1 MTRYHREVTT
11 GSSTGPGCLTDAE
24 VAAFI
29 GGELSPAARAE
40 AEAHIDT
47 CAVCLNLVAALGRA
61 ETRET
66 PEDPE
71 RYTISREVGAG
82 GMGQVFEAYDAVL
95 GRNVA
100 LKCVLRGADDDA
112 VTRRFEREMALTAR
126 LQHPSIV
133 PVYDAGHFPDGG
145 RYFAMRLVEGS
156 TLDQAL
162 AEAKSDE
169 VRLALVPSIRRACEA
184 IAYAHDQAVV
194 HRDLK
199 PANVLIGPF
208 GETVVLDWGLAKDL
222 GEAEAT
228 STSVSDVS
236 DGDHGQT
243 RPGAVMGTRGYIA
256 PEVTQ
261 GEPADRRAD
270 VYALGKT
277 LGKVLPTPSEREVGS
292 RALTEAFADLRAI
305 VERSTATDPEAR
317 YPDAGALC
325 EELQRFEAGQ
335 TVEARDYTTRTLLA
349 RFVRRHR
356 LPVALV
362 AVFLSISAVAG
373 TWGVSR
379 ILASRERAAQAQLE
393 AERRR
398 ELERERRVAA
408 QELVQFIVDD
418 LQSSLRTI
426 GRNDLLRT
434 TAERALTY
442 FEAVEE
448 DDPTDQAQHAT
459 VFLSLGDAFTEY
471 GERDKAR
478 RAYEAAAAGFAA
490 TPDDGTGTNYDLYV
504 AKDRVSGLLESPE
517 AQRSAMLEVVAV
529 CEAELAH
536 APGTVRW
543 LELVGPLLGRLYMLE
558 EALGNHDAAT
568 AALDRLDALIAAP
581 SDPSEAWKDIAAKHR
596 FGALHHRTKDAERI
610 GDTERQ
616 NELAEELVA
625 LAREY
630 AANEPEDIAT
640 GGLLGSALLEL
651 GFARHQAKDMP
662 GAQKAWK
669 EGVEVVEE
677 RVRRSPDSHLQR
689 RILAKLLL
697 PLARNHR
704 RLREHDKAVSVLHRA
719 EEVALQIDRTQPND
733 PHVLRQFLGQ
743 ARLNLCGAEFD
754 RGQPEAALEAC
765 ERPFDPLT
773 RAASLAPMDRWR
785 FQDEATLNAYA
796 ARAALAIG
804 DGKRAREYADA
815 AKPIV
820 AGLRAM
826 GNGDAADDLD
836 SILETIP

>member
-11 GSSTGPGCLTDAE
+11 GSSTGPGCLSDAE
-24 VAAFI
+24 VAAFV

-40 AEAHIDT
+40 AEAHLDT
-47 CAVCLNLVAALGRA
+47 CPICLNLVAALGRA

-100 LKCVLRGADDDA
+100 LKCVLRGADDHA

-126 LQHPSIV
+126 LQHPSII

-156 TLDQAL
+156 TLDQTL
-162 AEAKSDE
+162 AEANSDE
-169 VRLALVPSIRRACEA
+169 ARLALVPSIRRACEA
-184 IAYAHDQAVV
+184 VAYAHDQAVV

-222 GEAEAT
+222 SEPEAS
-228 STSVSDVS
+228 STSVADVPG
-236 DGDHGQT
+236 GDEGQT

-256 PEVTQ
+256 PEVAR
-261 GEPADRRAD
+261 GEPADRRGD
-270 VYALGKT
+270 VFALGKT
-277 LGKVLPTPSEREVGS
+277 LSKMLPASEREVGP
-292 RALTEAFADLRAI
+292 RALSEALADLRAI
-305 VERSTATDPEAR
+305 VERATATDPAGR
-317 YPDAGALC
+317 YADAGALC
-325 EELQRFEAGQ
+325 EELRRFEAGQ
-335 TVEARDYTTRTLLA
+335 TVEARDYTARTLVA

-362 AVFLSISAVAG
+362 AVFLSVSAIAG
-373 TWGVSR
+373 TWGLSR
-379 ILASRERAAQAQLE
+379 VLASRERAAQAQLE
-393 AERRR
+393 AERQR

-418 LQSSLRTI
+418 LQVSLRTI

-448 DDPTDQAQHAT
+448 DDPTDRVQHAT
-459 VFLSLGDAFTEY
+459 VFLSLGDAFSEY
-471 GERDKAR
+471 GEREKAR
-478 RAYEAAAAGFAA
+478 RAYEAAAEGFAA
-490 TPDDGTGTNYDLYV
+490 APPDGAGTNYDLYV

-517 AQRSAMLEVVAV
+517 AQRSAMLEVAAV
-529 CEAELAH
+529 CEAELAK
-536 APGTVRW
+536 APGTVQW

-558 EALGNHDAAT
+558 EALGNYDAAT

-581 SDPSEAWKDIAAKHR
+581 SEPSDAWKDIAAKHR

-625 LAREY
+625 LARHY
-630 AANEPEDIAT
+630 ASSEPDDIAAV
-640 GGLLGSALLEL
+640 GLLGSALLEL
-651 GFARHQAKDMP
+651 GFARHRAKDLP
-662 GAQKAWK
+662 GAQKAWA
-669 EGVEVVEE
+669 EGVEVIEE
-677 RVRRSPDSHLQR
+677 RLKKSPDSNTQR
-689 RILAKLLL
+689 LMLAKLLL

-704 RLREHDKAVSVLHRA
+704 RLREHDKAVAVLHRA

-733 PHVLRQFLGQ
+733 PNVLRQFLGQ

-754 RGQPEAALEAC
+754 RGRPKAALEAC
-765 ERPFDPLT
+765 ERAFDPLT
-773 RAASLAPMDRWR
+773 RAASLAPMNKWR

-804 DGKRAREYADA
+804 ERKRAREYADA

-820 AGLRAM
+820 TGLRAM
-826 GNGDAADDLD
+826 GSGDAADQLD
-836 SILETIP
+836 TILETIP